1 MAHGNTLFCF
11 GIGYSAGV
19 LARQLLAD
27 GWRVAGT
34 ARTEEQADRLRGA
47 GIAAL
52 PFERGRPCPPARWR
66 G

>member
-34 ARTEEQADRLRGA
+34 ARTEEQAVRLRGA

-52 PFERGRPCPPARWR
+52 PFERGRPLPA
-66 G
+66 GALAG